1 MRLQRRMAAEI
12 LKCGEN
18 RVWMDPARLD
28 EIRQAIT
35 KTDIRRLIKQGLI
48 KKLPEEGVS
57 RGRARKI
64 AVQKKKGRRKGR
76 GSRKGVSKTESK
88 EQWIKRIRAIRRYL
102 KKLREDEKITKE
114 TYKDL
119 YRKAKGGFFK
129 SNNHV
134 KIYLQ
139 RNELFVKKG
148 EK

>member
-129 SNNHV
+129 SKNHV